1 MTSMRE
7 LNFWNLCDRL
17 EKDNDTEEVEN
28 DPVLRNYLIAM
39 QSDYGQM
46 LNDTVRSFVRKERL
60 LTDVDICGIKD
71 PRPRERMENANTFG
85 WLFQE
90 NYKYDNKN
98 LKGRVFDASLGRIN
112 SRLNRIK
119 RGRES
124 GWFTVSRIQ
133 KKSWGRK

>member
-1 MTSMRE
+1 MTSMRK

-90 NYKYDNKN
+90 NYMTIEF
-98 LKGRVFDASLGRIN
+98 LMQV
-112 SRLNRIK
+112 
-119 RGRES
+119 
-124 GWFTVSRIQ
+124 
-133 KKSWGRK
+133 